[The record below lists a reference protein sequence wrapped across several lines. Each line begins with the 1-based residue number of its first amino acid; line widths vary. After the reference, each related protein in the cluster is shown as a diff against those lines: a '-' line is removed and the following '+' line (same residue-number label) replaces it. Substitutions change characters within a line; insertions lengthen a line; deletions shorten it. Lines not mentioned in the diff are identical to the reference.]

1 MNIIIEKT
9 VNYLKNLINRIII
22 DDFMGMAAEMGF
34 WFAIGIFPFM
44 LFMMSFFSIM
54 GKKSLFTPII
64 AFLDSV
70 APTDSVNLIKEV
82 LNEVLIFE
90 HGGIVAVF
98 GFFIT
103 VFLSSNA
110 IFCIIKGLNRALG
123 IDEHRNLISTRILSI
138 LMVFVNVFVMFI
150 TINLII
156 FGKVL
161 VQFALNFIN
170 IPLGAINI
178 FLVSRWFVSFI
189 ALYIMAYLN
198 YFLLPAWQG
207 SDKIKSKSSL
217 PGTLFFCFC
226 WMFGSWCFSLYINN
240 LHTYNRVYGSIGAF
254 VMLMVW
260 LYYTSLILLVGG
272 EVNSQ
277 AHRRLN
283 SK

>member
-9 VNYLKNLINRIII
+9 VNYLINLINRIII

>member
-1 MNIIIEKT
+1 
-9 VNYLKNLINRIII
+9 
-22 DDFMGMAAEMGF
+22 
-34 WFAIGIFPFM
+34 M

-161 VQFALNFIN
+161 IQFALNFIN

-240 LHTYNRVYGSIGAF
+240 LHTYNRVYGPIGAF

-277 AHRRLN
+277 AYRRLN

>member
-170 IPLGAINI
+170 IPLGAFYI
-178 FLVSRWFVSFI
+178 FPLCRWFVSFI
-189 ALYIMAYLN
+189 SLYIMAYLN

-277 AHRRLN
+277 AYRRLN